1 MNDGDPRTDAE
12 LLGATPKEIEA
23 FGVFYRRHVEWVLGF
38 LGRQLRD
45 PERAADLTAEVF
57 AAALLSAQRYQ
68 PARGEPQSWLYGIVQ
83 NKLASAGRRGAVERR
98 ARRRLGMG
106 AVEVTAEDA
115 QLIEALADRVDGRA
129 AMDMLADLPEDQR
142 EAVKARVLEDRDY
155 PEIATA
161 LAISP
166 VTARK
171 RVSRG
176 LATLRA
182 RMQETEEE
190 QP

>member
-1 MNDGDPRTDAE
+1 MSDRDPRTDVE
-12 LLGATPKEIEA
+12 LLGATPAEIAA

-38 LGRQLRD
+38 LARQLGD
-45 PERAADLTAEVF
+45 SERAADLTAEVF
-57 AAALLSAQRYQ
+57 AAALLSAGRYQ
-68 PARGEPQSWLYGIVQ
+68 PARGEPQSWLYGILQ
-83 NKLASAGRRGAVERR
+83 NKLASARRRGAVDRR
-98 ARRRLGMG
+98 ARRRLGIG

-115 QLIEALADRVDGRA
+115 QLIEALAERVDGRA
-129 AMDMLADLPEDQR
+129 AMELLGELPDDQR
-142 EAVKARVLEDRDY
+142 AAVKARVLEDRDY

-161 LAISP
+161 LSIST

-182 RMQETEEE
+182 RMQEAEDDS
-190 QP
+190 P